1 MESYYSCSIA
11 FCVFLH
17 NILPCLS
24 IQILTFNDYTGFH
37 SSYVN
42 TTASTTL
49 LVDIGVLILSF

>member
-37 SSYVN
+37 SLYVN

-49 LVDIGVLILSF
+49 LVDIGVFILSF